1 MVLKE
6 PGKERGKKET
16 VGKKEKREKPTET
29 DTDESEGDGEPQ
41 TEEEKMSELV
51 KRMLATGV
59 SAEMMEKKLNS
70 EDKQK
75 QKTKNLGKGRG
86 RGPRGG
92 KIK

>member
-1 MVLKE
+1 
-6 PGKERGKKET
+6 
-16 VGKKEKREKPTET
+16 
-29 DTDESEGDGEPQ
+29 
-41 TEEEKMSELV
+41 MSELV